1 MRSICPICSRVP
13 GIVSACTV
21 PRPEKLFSMR
31 TFVWRPR
38 EHDINYLL
46 AEQAEVGKWIS
57 RISPDKP
64 MITSSQGLRVA

>member
-1 MRSICPICSRVP
+1 
-13 GIVSACTV
+13 
-21 PRPEKLFSMR
+21 MR